1 MFICKYQ
8 LNTNIMKRATYVF
21 MMFISAIAAD
31 GCNKL
36 AGPANAGLGGTSV
49 LSIMPTNALSGY
61 VDSCTVYIKYNATQ
75 APGNNVYDD
84 SEVCKLVNGVSVA
97 TFSNLNVGNYYIHTK
112 GYESA
117 LTPPNVSG
125 GQAYNILQP
134 GTFSVYVA
142 TIQGI

>member
-1 MFICKYQ
+1 
-8 LNTNIMKRATYVF
+8 MKRATYVLIIL
-21 MMFISAIAAD
+21 ISAMVAG

-49 LSIMPTNALSGY
+49 LSVMPTNALSGY

-84 SEVCKLVNGVSVA
+84 SMVCVVVNGVSVA
-97 TFSNLNVGNYYIHTK
+97 TFSNLNVGNYYLHTV
-112 GYESA
+112 GYETG
-117 LTPPNVSG
+117 LTPPNVTG
-125 GQAYNILQP
+125 GQAYTILTP
-134 GTFSVYVA
+134 GTFDVYVS